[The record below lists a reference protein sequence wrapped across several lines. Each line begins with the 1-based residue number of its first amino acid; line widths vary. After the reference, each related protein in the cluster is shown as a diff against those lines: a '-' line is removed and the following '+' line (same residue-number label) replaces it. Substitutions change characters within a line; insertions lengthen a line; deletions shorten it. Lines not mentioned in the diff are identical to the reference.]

1 MEKKK
6 PYRILIFDDSEEI
19 RSLLYE
25 FFNRRQY
32 EVFSFPN
39 PGVCPISHEK
49 ICPCPTGEAC
59 SDFILSDLNMPVQQ
73 GIDFLEGQIR
83 KGCQCKN
90 MTLMSGDFTEKDVI
104 IISHLIARTRQI
116 KQFLS
121 ALPLIFRKA
130 LYKSIHLF
138 STTCRTAATAVAV
151 NWEGARVRRA
161 RAMPGG
167 GASGESCFCPSA
179 QRQRAFL
186 QQPA

>member
-25 FFNRRQY
+25 FFNRRGY

-73 GIDFLEGQIR
+73 GIDFLEVQIR
-83 KGCQCKN
+83 EGCQCKN
-90 MTLMSGDFTEKDVI
+90 MTLMSGDFTENDV
-104 IISHLIARTRQI
+104 LRA
-116 KQFLS
+116 
-121 ALPLIFRKA
+121 
-130 LYKSIHLF
+130 KSIGLMLLRKPF
-138 STTCRTAATAVAV
+138 GITEILE
-151 NWEGARVRRA
+151 WI
-161 RAMPGG
+161 
-167 GASGESCFCPSA
+167 ESIEKSIDPDRKLSDWFIEK
-179 QRQRAFL
+179 
-186 QQPA
+186 

>member
-25 FFNRRQY
+25 FFNRRGY
-32 EVFSFPN
+32 EAFSFPN

-73 GIDFLEGQIR
+73 GIDFLEGQKR

-90 MTLMSGDFTEKDVI
+90 MTLMSGDFTEKDVLRAKSI
-104 IISHLIARTRQI
+104 GL
-116 KQFLS
+116 KL
-121 ALPLIFRKA
+121 FRKPF
-130 LYKSIHLF
+130 SIKEILEWIE
-138 STTCRTAATAVAV
+138 STEKKIDPNRKLSD
-151 NWEGARVRRA
+151 WFLEKWLWY
-161 RAMPGG
+161 PKL
-167 GASGESCFCPSA
+167 SCFFDILISKVDA
-179 QRQRAFL
+179 TL
-186 QQPA
+186 V